1 MDINTCIYILHIKYT
16 MNIVGSCWLPYIHH
30 PNHLSKAAVRHTS
43 PVGVA
48 FLRSHELTQ
57 LFFQGNTVI

>member
-1 MDINTCIYILHIKYT
+1 MYIY
-16 MNIVGSCWLPYIHH
+16 NIHNEYSWLPCIHH

-48 FLRSHELTQ
+48 FLRSQELTQ